1 MTTSWVGA
9 SVTGEAHRRLGEPN
23 QDAWAGR
30 EGSFGSVVVV
40 ADGMGSRAAAKRSA
54 EAACQAVLTSVRL
67 AGSNPPTPSALLR
80 LVDAVWLVILADV
93 PPADLGSTCLLSW
106 QRPDGSILLAQ
117 VGDGLCCF
125 DGAGMH
131 VSTDFTSDGWL
142 NETESIGSGRWKY
155 EEVRPASPG
164 SVLLATDGVA
174 ADLREELIPELVQAV
189 AGRLRPLSRT
199 QAWRELASDLRAWPA
214 PGSGDDRTMVVH
226 LL

>member
-1 MTTSWVGA
+1 MTASWVGA
-9 SVTGEAHRRLGEPN
+9 SVRGEAHRRLGDSN

-30 EGSFGSVVVV
+30 SGSFGSVVVV
-40 ADGMGSRAAAKRSA
+40 ADGMGSRAEAKRSA
-54 EAACQAVLTSVRL
+54 EAACQAVLTSVRV
-67 AGSNPPTPSALLR
+67 AGSNPPSAPALLR
-80 LVDAVWLVILADV
+80 LVDAVWLLIVADV
-93 PPADLGSTCLLSW
+93 APADVGSTCLLSW

-125 DGAGMH
+125 VGAGMR
-131 VSTDFTSDGWL
+131 VSTDSASDGWL
-142 NETESIGSGRWKY
+142 NQTESIGSGRWHY

-174 ADLREELIPELVQAV
+174 ADLREELIPELVRAV

-199 QAWRELASDLRAWPA
+199 QAWRELANDLRAWPT